1 MAAKARK
8 NTVQPKPKNVTRR
21 KAVTPS
27 QDVAYAS
34 LVNEIKQLITSLK
47 ES

>member
-8 NTVQPKPKNVTRR
+8 SAAQPKPKNVTRR
-21 KAVTPS
+21 KAVTLS
-27 QDVAYAS
+27 QDDDFSS
-34 LVNEIKQLITSLK
+34 LVDEIKQLITSFK